1 MTPTAELVADTRCA
15 VGESPVWDQRDQRL
29 YWVDIDGATIYRLE
43 HDGTPRAWKMP
54 EKVGCIAPH
63 VGGGW
68 IAAMRATVRRVHLHE
83 DGRAENEVLAT
94 VQHLASPMR
103 FNDGRCDRQ
112 GRFWVGTIFEDT
124 KAGNDSGR
132 MYRYTGKAG
141 LEFSGIDKLIVTNGL
156 AWSPDGRTMYL
167 ADSWSGSRLIWAFDY
182 DTATG
187 TSRNRRVFVDMHL
200 HIGRP
205 DGAAID
211 AEGCYWICSADGGC
225 VLRFDPTGKR
235 IGRIDVP
242 VKKPTMAAFGG
253 PKLDTLYITSI
264 RPKNIDLSDQPL
276 AGGLF
281 VAKPGVTGLPEPAF
295 DPAA

>member
-1 MTPTAELVADTRCA
+1 RRPHDRLWRIGQSRLVVGQLEGGASELDAARFVRKIPRGGRTPSPANRQRSRRDLPGRRVRKSRPLSRAVDRQAMTPTAELVADTRCA

-43 HDGTPRAWKMP
+43 HDGTTRAWKMP

-132 MYRYTGKAG
+132 MYRYAGKAG
-141 LEFSGIDKLIVTNGL
+141 LEFSGIDKLIVANGL

-187 TSRNRRVFVDMHL
+187 TPRNRRVFVD
-200 HIGRP
+200 
-205 DGAAID
+205 
-211 AEGCYWICSADGGC
+211 
-225 VLRFDPTGKR
+225 
-235 IGRIDVP
+235 
-242 VKKPTMAAFGG
+242 
-253 PKLDTLYITSI
+253 
-264 RPKNIDLSDQPL
+264 
-276 AGGLF
+276 
-281 VAKPGVTGLPEPAF
+281 
-295 DPAA
+295 